1 LIQFKLYTYIRLLQ
15 KTPSGV
21 VLASHWLSQQG
32 YSPELIRNYKNSKWL
47 ATFRNGAVKRYNDP
61 IDYLGGVCTLQKQ
74 LEFSVHPGAKTALGL
89 LGRAHYLEMNQ
100 QVVCLEGMSNRYV
113 FTPPLFCLQH
123 WE

>member
-1 LIQFKLYTYIRLLQ
+1 MIQFKLYSYIRLLQ

-47 ATFRNGAVKRYNDP
+47 ATFGNGAVKRYNDP

-74 LEFSVHPGAKTALGL
+74 MELSVHPGAKTALGL

-100 QVVCLEGMSNRYV
+100 QVVCLEGMSNR
-113 FTPPLFCLQH
+113 
-123 WE
+123 